1 MDQLD
6 DALVAARR
14 VTGALHQSVVAAMRK
29 PAPKVCEVLVAF
41 LVALSGTILF
51 APSPATM
58 TISLYYIRH
67 GQSAW
72 NAEQDLWRAKGTSEA
87 RVKEIGQN
95 ERFAD
100 SPLSPKGVGQ
110 GLALRGRLFG
120 KQQGDAKHSNPLGK
134 LVRCVKRRKCDPP
147 AMFVSNLRR
156 AIDTALLALR
166 PMLEVH
172 RNASVRVLPALQ
184 ETCHYMDCDALPPQL
199 LEVGNGVGIHPPA
212 ASGAASGEIADDA
225 SLVERVTSLQGSAL
239 DEAATSS
246 DAAFVRAAYNRDG
259 DGRLHLGEIRAADAY
274 HDRRRLENG
283 KRLVDVVKA
292 TTDPVEFERL
302 MGPLAGRM
310 GDLVTTWLAAATSS
324 QSGRGSSRP
333 IVTTAH
339 SRLLREILFM
349 FRINQ
354 LSILAPRASGRRKRI
369 KYDLRWKPAT
379 DAADCLALSTDEGKL
394 SNCGVVSMD
403 IEVCDSCARPTLTLV
418 GCAIGTGSKVVPR
431 TPKSKLPTG
440 VGKEREGEEG
450 TAKHASSATWTRLMG
465 GAILIAIGSGFAK
478 GFYERWTRI
487 RTLGR

>member
-1 MDQLD
+1 MQ
-6 DALVAARR
+6 R
-14 VTGALHQSVVAAMRK
+14 Q
-29 PAPKVCEVLVAF
+29 
-41 LVALSGTILF
+41 
-51 APSPATM
+51 
-58 TISLYYIRH
+58 
-67 GQSAW
+67 
-72 NAEQDLWRAKGTSEA
+72 
-87 RVKEIGQN
+87 VK
-95 ERFAD
+95 
-100 SPLSPKGVGQ
+100 
-110 GLALRGRLFG
+110 
-120 KQQGDAKHSNPLGK
+120 
-134 LVRCVKRRKCDPP
+134 
-147 AMFVSNLRR
+147 
-156 AIDTALLALR
+156 
-166 PMLEVH
+166 
-172 RNASVRVLPALQ
+172 
-184 ETCHYMDCDALPPQL
+184 
-199 LEVGNGVGIHPPA
+199 
-212 ASGAASGEIADDA
+212 IADDA

-324 QSGRGSSRP
+324 QNGRGSSRP

-403 IEVCDSCARPTLTLV
+403 IEVCDSCARPTLTPSLAAPSAQV
-418 GCAIGTGSKVVPR
+418 ARSCRVRPNQSYPPVSGRSVKAKKVPLTMPAVR
-431 TPKSKLPTG
+431 
-440 VGKEREGEEG
+440 
-450 TAKHASSATWTRLMG
+450 H
-465 GAILIAIGSGFAK
+465 
-478 GFYERWTRI
+478 
-487 RTLGR
+487 GRG